1 MGKVLK
7 SHIAKRKVK
16 KCIKNDEYDIDLR
29 EYSEMDDEAAFV
41 LAECDKALDL
51 RDLEVLTDKAA
62 EYLATH
68 NKSIDLAKVYDLSET
83 AAKFLADK
91 KSFIHFEMPT
101 ITENLSKIFADGTA
115 RLKMTHLKSLNGSD
129 EHLAFAKYLKDTRM
143 IIHCFALSEIDDRI
157 LTEIPDFN
165 KK

>member
-1 MGKVLK
+1 LLYF
-7 SHIAKRKVK
+7 
-16 KCIKNDEYDIDLR
+16 KNKNYFRL
-29 EYSEMDDEAAFV
+29 
-41 LAECDKALDL
+41 
-51 RDLEVLTDKAA
+51 
-62 EYLATH
+62 H
-68 NKSIDLAKVYDLSET
+68 AKVYDLSET

-91 KSFIHFEMPT
+91 RSFIHFEMPT
-101 ITENLSKIFADGTA
+101 ITENFAKIFADGIA

>member
-7 SHIAKRKVK
+7 AHIAKGKVK
-16 KCIKNDEYDIDLR
+16 KCIKNDEYEIDLR

-41 LAECDKALDL
+41 LAECEKVLDL

-62 EYLATH
+62 EYLSTH
-68 NKSIDLAKVYDLSET
+68 NKSIGLAKVYDLSET

-91 KSFIHFEMPT
+91 KSFIHLEMPT
-101 ITENLSKIFADGTA
+101 ITENFAKIFAAGTA

-129 EHLAFAKYLKDTRM
+129 EHLAFARYLKDTKM
-143 IIHCFALSEIDDRI
+143 IIHCFALSQIDDRI
-157 LTEIPDFN
+157 LSEIPDFN
-165 KK
+165 NK

>member
-62 EYLATH
+62 ECLAIH
-68 NKSIDLAKVYDLSET
+68 NKSISLAKVYDLSNT

-91 KSFIHFEMPT
+91 RSFIHFEMPT
-101 ITENLSKIFADGTA
+101 ITENFAKIFADGTA

>member
-7 SHIAKRKVK
+7 AHIAKRKVK

-41 LAECDKALDL
+41 LAECEKALDL

-68 NKSIDLAKVYDLSET
+68 NKSITLAKVYDLSET
-83 AAKFLADK
+83 AAKFLAEK
-91 KSFIHFEMPT
+91 RSFIHFEMPT
-101 ITENLSKIFADGTA
+101 ITENFAKIFADGTA

-129 EHLAFAKYLKDTRM
+129 EHLAFAKYLRDTRM
-143 IIHCFALSEIDDRI
+143 IIHCFALSDRDDRI
-157 LTEIPDFN
+157 LTEIPDF
-165 KK
+165 KKK

>member
-51 RDLEVLTDKAA
+51 RDLEVLADKAA

-83 AAKFLADK
+83 AAKF
-91 KSFIHFEMPT
+91 
-101 ITENLSKIFADGTA
+101 
-115 RLKMTHLKSLNGSD
+115 
-129 EHLAFAKYLKDTRM
+129 
-143 IIHCFALSEIDDRI
+143 
-157 LTEIPDFN
+157 
-165 KK
+165 

>member
-41 LAECDKALDL
+41 LAECEKALDL

-62 EYLATH
+62 EYLSTH

-91 KSFIHFEMPT
+91 RSFIHFEMPT
-101 ITENLSKIFADGTA
+101 ITENFAKIFAAGTA

>member
-16 KCIKNDEYDIDLR
+16 KCFKNDEYDIDLR

-41 LAECDKALDL
+41 LAECEKALDL

-91 KSFIHFEMPT
+91 RSFIHFEMPT
-101 ITENLSKIFADGTA
+101 ITENFAKIFADGTA